1 MVTLLSSPVII
12 TTQRPRVLH
21 SRHRNIEKT
30 FKDENTNSELMSTFH
45 SRPTK
50 NPAGIPSPIWP
61 KYVGDDGS
69 SGKNVQI
76 MKERFAQQKLC
87 DDSVSSASD
96 GHQNIVTWLQG
107 ISLRRDTI
115 EIMITDIIASLL
127 TLLHILNHYFPH
139 DHEVSAVRP
148 ERLSVTRSR
157 EMRVTR
163 SVRVTTST
171 SCPGPCHMGPVSR
184 PSPCHVTRVT
194 LSAS

>member
-1 MVTLLSSPVII
+1 
-12 TTQRPRVLH
+12 
-21 SRHRNIEKT
+21 
-30 FKDENTNSELMSTFH
+30 MSTFH

-115 EIMITDIIASLL
+115 EIMITDIVASLL
-127 TLLHILNHYFPH
+127 TLLHFYLHFYFPH
-139 DHEVSAVRP
+139 DHEVSTVRP

-163 SVRVTTST
+163 SVIVTTST
-171 SCPGPCHMGPVSR
+171 SCPGPCHVGPVSR